1 METLP
6 SPFPLKSSSPKMKV
20 FLVFFSMVLCTVAL
34 FILQLKF
41 FKPRLKDFYSYEVK
55 DSKGRPVA
63 LSKYRGKASLVVNV
77 ASGCQHTDA
86 NYRALQDLHREF
98 GPSHFTVLAFPCNQF
113 GESEPDSNR
122 EIEAFAKGNYGVS
135 FPIFSKIKILGSEA
149 EPAFRFL
156 VDSTKKEPRWNFW
169 KYLVNPQ
176 GQVVKIWRPE
186 EHFDSIKGDV
196 VAMVREIIKKKRE
209 DL

>member
-6 SPFPLKSSSPKMKV
+6 PPFPLKTSSPKAKV
-20 FLVFFSMVLCTVAL
+20 FLVFFSMVLCTAAL

-41 FKPRLKDFYSYEVK
+41 FKPRAKDFYSYEVK
-55 DSKGRPVA
+55 DSKGRPLS

-77 ASGCQHTDA
+77 ASACQHTDT

-98 GPSHFTVLAFPCNQF
+98 GPSHFTVLAFPCSQF
-113 GESEPDSNR
+113 GDSEPKSNQ
-122 EIEAFAKGNYGVS
+122 EIEAFARRNYGVS
-135 FPIFSKIKILGSEA
+135 FPILSKIKILGPGG

-156 VDSTKKEPRWNFW
+156 VDSTKKEPKWNFW
-169 KYLVNPQ
+169 KYLVDPQ

-186 EHFDSIKGDV
+186 EGFDNIRGDV
-196 VAMVREIIKKKRE
+196 ADMVREIIKKKRE

>member
-6 SPFPLKSSSPKMKV
+6 PPFPLKTSSPKAKV
-20 FLVFFSMVLCTVAL
+20 FLVFFSMVLCTAAL

-55 DSKGRPVA
+55 DSKGRLIA

-86 NYRALQDLHREF
+86 NYRALQDLYREF

-113 GESEPDSNR
+113 GESEPNSNPA
-122 EIEAFAKGNYGVS
+122 IEAFAKGNYGVS
-135 FPIFSKIKILGSEA
+135 FPIFSKIKILGSEG

-186 EHFDSIKGDV
+186 EHFDNIKGDV
-196 VAMVREIIKKKRE
+196 AALVRDIIKRKRV